1 MAGVA
6 APTVRLLVL
15 GVVRMLGEAHGY
27 AVHRELMSWRVDT
40 WTAVKPPSI
49 YHAVKQ
55 LQREDKLRAVRSE
68 AGSRGPART
77 VYAVT
82 GSGEAEFFGLLE
94 AALVSPEIEVLGA
107 GVAFMC
113 SLPRHR
119 AAELLARQL
128 IVSREITE
136 ELQAMKP
143 EWPDARQPPHARH
156 LLDLWSGVFGA
167 NAQWTEEMLGRV
179 RAGEFS
185 FAGETQEP
193 GSARNAGMR

>member
-27 AVHRELMSWRVDT
+27 AVHQELMSWRVDT

-55 LQREDKLRAVRSE
+55 LEREDKLRAVRSE

-82 GSGEAEFFGLLE
+82 DSGDTEFFGLLE
-94 AALVSPEIEVLGA
+94 AALVSPDIEELGA
-107 GVAFMC
+107 GIAFMC
-113 SLPRHR
+113 SLPRR
-119 AAELLARQL
+119 RVAELLARQL
-128 IVSREITE
+128 TVSREITG

-143 EWPDARQPPHARH
+143 QWPDPEQPPHAHH

-167 NAQWTEEMLGRV
+167 NARWTEAMLGRV
-179 RAGEFS
+179 RAGEFR
-185 FAGETQEP
+185 FAGEAQGPASPFKP
-193 GSARNAGMR
+193 GIT